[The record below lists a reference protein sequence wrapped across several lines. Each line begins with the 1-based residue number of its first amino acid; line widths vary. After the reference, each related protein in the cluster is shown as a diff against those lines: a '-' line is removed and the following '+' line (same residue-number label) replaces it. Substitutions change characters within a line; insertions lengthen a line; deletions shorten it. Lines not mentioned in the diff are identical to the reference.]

1 MSALHYY
8 LKEKQKHEDISV
20 RVFQKMLKD
29 NPTVLAEFI
38 DNGLTRKHVRLVEE
52 MINPPRDLN
61 DLQVAPDR
69 PFLYEVYNILLYYYI
84 LSDHHVPVII

>member
-1 MSALHYY
+1 
-8 LKEKQKHEDISV
+8 
-20 RVFQKMLKD
+20 MLKD

-52 MINPPRDLN
+52 MINPPRDPN

-69 PFLYEVYNILLYYYI
+69 PFLYEVYNMHVVLYYYT
-84 LSDHHVPVII
+84 L